1 MLDQTIPIFYAVDDN
16 YAPYLAVSLASL
28 VDHTSSTRNY
38 HVIILCDNL
47 NSDNQAQLKSFQATN
62 VEISFVSIN
71 DRLKQE
77 ITDKNNKLRS
87 DYFTFTIYFRL
98 FIAELFPTLD
108 KALYLDADTIVL
120 KDVADLFD
128 TPLGNNL
135 VGAVPD
141 YFIGHTPET
150 IDYAEKAVGIDSQKY
165 VNSGVLLMNLAE
177 MRRSKFAEHFLQ
189 LLNQYHFKSLAPDQ
203 DYMNAIAKNRIYY
216 LNPSWNIQITTPQ
229 DVTPWL
235 IHYNLFAK
243 PWRYDDAPRQDYF
256 WAYANQTG
264 YDGLLKQQLSDMN
277 SKEVAR
283 DQKNQADL
291 IQLAVDIIKT
301 PTTFFAMA
309 KQGVKIA
316 LWPLHQSNLAAVT
329 R

>member
-1 MLDQTIPIFYAVDDN
+1 MMGDSTVPIFYAVDDN

-28 VDHTSSTRNY
+28 VAHTVPTRHY
-38 HVIILCDNL
+38 QVIVLCDNL
-47 NSDNQAQLKSFQATN
+47 NAANQGRLRAFETAN
-62 VEISFVSIN
+62 VQIQFVSIN

-98 FIAELFPTLD
+98 FIAELFPKLD
-108 KALYLDADTIVL
+108 KALYLDADTVVL

-128 TPLGNNL
+128 TPLGDNL

-150 IDYAEKAVGIDSQKY
+150 IAYADQAVGIDSQKY

-177 MRRSKFAEHFLQ
+177 MRRSKFAEHFLE
-189 LLNQYHFKSLAPDQ
+189 LLNKYHFKSLAPDQ
-203 DYMNAIAKNRIYY
+203 DYMNAIARNRIHY

-229 DVTPWL
+229 DVDPWL

-243 PWRYDDAPRQDYF
+243 PWRYDDAPRQSYF
-256 WAYANQTG
+256 WTYAKQTD
-264 YDGLLKQQLSDMN
+264 YEDMLKQQLADMN
-277 SKEVAR
+277 PKEVAR

-301 PTTFFAMA
+301 PTTFYARA

-316 LWPLHQSNLAAVT
+316 L
-329 R
+329 